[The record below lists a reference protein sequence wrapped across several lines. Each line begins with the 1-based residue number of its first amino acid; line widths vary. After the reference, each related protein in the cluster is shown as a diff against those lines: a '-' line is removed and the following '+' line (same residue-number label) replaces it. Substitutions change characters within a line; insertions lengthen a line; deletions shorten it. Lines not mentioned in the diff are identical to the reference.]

1 MNSTAKKLK
10 EIVKGVAPKSTFG
23 TDPRD
28 PYSARAE
35 LSESLLDKYLKSI
48 GLNPSFISTNTK
60 VAHSKSGAFMNWAK
74 NHQHEEVQVEDIG
87 YMATQGQGGKTKERK
102 GDIEKSHSAYKE
114 IKTPRGPGS
123 HNEEVMGE
131 LIKIRKKEKELTNKD
146 IGDFNKKVKQ
156 EETELDEVSL
166 GDYKQKATQ
175 QTKELKP
182 HTKGEYGDIAKRMLT
197 RREKGL
203 KMAAKREDVM
213 QPKGSQTGALTPES
227 VQEATKKL
235 SASEKLM
242 KALDKHKKKAK
253 DARTGL
259 SGLDYEDHQRKLAAL
274 MKSMKSED
282 VGDPKAAVNADGL
295 NTGMDRMQTERKKEM
310 SKSAKIIKS
319 LYKKK
324 GVAEGSLNESVIR
337 SETIGPYTHE
347 LHKTPWGYQ
356 VRVHAGGK
364 QVHSDITKPTE
375 EKGHKSFDSNIAY
388 TKKQLR
394 IHEQGVTEEL
404 YDTEKEDKSIA
415 TYGKKPNLEKADKD
429 DSKGEKKPQA
439 AAVLSGGKTL
449 TGTDRDTIE
458 LDPMMRNRPNQ
469 PDVTKKD
476 DKDKNKDG
484 KKEEKKSDK

>member
-10 EIVKGVAPKSTFG
+10 EIVKGTAPKSTFG

-35 LSESLLDKYLKSI
+35 LSESLLDRYLKSI

-74 NHQHEEVQVEDIG
+74 NHQNEEVQSEDIG

-123 HNEEVMGE
+123 HHEEVMGE

-156 EETELDEVSL
+156 EETELDEISL

-203 KMAAKREDVM
+203 KMAAKREDIM

-324 GVAEGSLNESVIR
+324 GV
-337 SETIGPYTHE
+337 
-347 LHKTPWGYQ
+347 
-356 VRVHAGGK
+356 
-364 QVHSDITKPTE
+364 
-375 EKGHKSFDSNIAY
+375 
-388 TKKQLR
+388 
-394 IHEQGVTEEL
+394 TEEL

-449 TGTDRDTIE
+449 TGADRDTIE

-476 DKDKNKDG
+476 DKDKKKDG
-484 KKEEKKSDK
+484 KKEEKKTDK

>member
-10 EIVKGVAPKSTFG
+10 EIVKGTAPKSTFG

-35 LSESLLDKYLKSI
+35 LSESLLDRYLKSI

-74 NHQHEEVQVEDIG
+74 NHQNEEVQSEDIG

-131 LIKIRKKEKELTNKD
+131 LIKIRKKEKELANKD

-156 EETELDEVSL
+156 EETELDEISL

-203 KMAAKREDVM
+203 KMAAKREDIM
-213 QPKGSQTGALTPES
+213 QPKGSQSGALTPES

-324 GVAEGSLNESVIR
+324 GV
-337 SETIGPYTHE
+337 
-347 LHKTPWGYQ
+347 
-356 VRVHAGGK
+356 
-364 QVHSDITKPTE
+364 
-375 EKGHKSFDSNIAY
+375 
-388 TKKQLR
+388 
-394 IHEQGVTEEL
+394 TEEL

-449 TGTDRDTIE
+449 TGADRDTIE

-476 DKDKNKDG
+476 DKDKKKDG
-484 KKEEKKSDK
+484 KKEEKKTDK

>member
-10 EIVKGVAPKSTFG
+10 EIIKGVAPKSTFG

-35 LSESLLDKYLKSI
+35 LSESLLDRYLKSI
-48 GLNPSFISTNTK
+48 GLNPSFVSTNTK
-60 VAHSKSGAFMNWAK
+60 VAHSKSGAFLNWAR
-74 NHQHEEVQVEDIG
+74 NHQHEEVQSEDIG

-102 GDIEKSHSAYKE
+102 SDIEKSHNAYKE

-131 LIKIRKKEKELTNKD
+131 LIKIRKKEKGLVKKD
-146 IGDFNKKVKQ
+146 VNTFNKKVAQK
-156 EETELDEVSL
+156 EEIELDEISL

-213 QPKGSQTGALTPES
+213 QPKGSQSSALTPES

-242 KALDKHKKKAK
+242 KAIEKQKKKDK

-259 SGLDYEDHQRKLAAL
+259 SGLDYDEHQRKLAAL

-295 NTGMDRMQTERKKEM
+295 NTMMDRMQTERKKQM
-310 SKSAKIIKS
+310 SKSARIIKS

-324 GVAEGSLNESVIR
+324 GV
-337 SETIGPYTHE
+337 
-347 LHKTPWGYQ
+347 
-356 VRVHAGGK
+356 
-364 QVHSDITKPTE
+364 
-375 EKGHKSFDSNIAY
+375 
-388 TKKQLR
+388 
-394 IHEQGVTEEL
+394 TEEL
-404 YDTEKEDKSIA
+404 HDTEKEDKSIA
-415 TYGKKPNLEKADKD
+415 TYGKKPKLEKADKD
-429 DSKGEKKPQA
+429 DSKGENKPQA

-449 TGTDRDTIE
+449 TGADRDTIE

>member
-10 EIVKGVAPKSTFG
+10 EIVKGTAPKSTFG

-35 LSESLLDKYLKSI
+35 LSESLLDRYLKSI

-74 NHQHEEVQVEDIG
+74 NHQNEEVQSEDIG

-123 HNEEVMGE
+123 HNEEVMSE
-131 LIKIRKKEKELTNKD
+131 LIKIRKKEKELANKD

-324 GVAEGSLNESVIR
+324 GV
-337 SETIGPYTHE
+337 
-347 LHKTPWGYQ
+347 
-356 VRVHAGGK
+356 
-364 QVHSDITKPTE
+364 
-375 EKGHKSFDSNIAY
+375 
-388 TKKQLR
+388 
-394 IHEQGVTEEL
+394 TEEL

-449 TGTDRDTIE
+449 TGADRDTIE

-476 DKDKNKDG
+476 DKDKKKDG
-484 KKEEKKSDK
+484 KKEEKKTDK

>member
-10 EIVKGVAPKSTFG
+10 EIIKGTAPKSTFG

-35 LSESLLDKYLKSI
+35 LSESLLDRYLKSI

-60 VAHSKSGAFMNWAK
+60 VSHSKSGAFMNWAK
-74 NHQHEEVQVEDIG
+74 NHQNEEVQSEDIG
-87 YMATQGQGGKTKERK
+87 YMATQGQGGKTKDRK
-102 GDIEKSHSAYKE
+102 ADIEKSHSAYKE

-123 HNEEVMGE
+123 HHEEVMGE
-131 LIKIRKKEKELTNKD
+131 LIKIRKKEKELANKD
-146 IGDFNKKVKQ
+146 IEQFNKKVKQ

-166 GDYKQKATQ
+166 GNYKQKATQ

-282 VGDPKAAVNADGL
+282 VGDPKASVNADGL
-295 NTGMDRMQTERKKEM
+295 NTGMDRMQTERKKEI

-324 GVAEGSLNESVIR
+324 
-337 SETIGPYTHE
+337 
-347 LHKTPWGYQ
+347 
-356 VRVHAGGK
+356 
-364 QVHSDITKPTE
+364 
-375 EKGHKSFDSNIAY
+375 
-388 TKKQLR
+388 
-394 IHEQGVTEEL
+394 GVTEEL

-415 TYGKKPNLEKADKD
+415 TYGKKPNLEKSDKD

-449 TGTDRDTIE
+449 TGADRDTIE

-476 DKDKNKDG
+476 DKDKKKDG
-484 KKEEKKSDK
+484 KKEEKKTDK